1 MISGDQCSNF
11 LLRSHV
17 GLKNNSEE
25 ALIAVADGGE
35 DVWGGAGGVVGGAFP
50 AEGVARPVLL
60 AELGAVAE
68 EFAAGFG
75 GGGLFEL
82 LEEERG

>member
-1 MISGDQCSNF
+1 M
-11 LLRSHV
+11 
-17 GLKNNSEE
+17 
-25 ALIAVADGGE
+25 
-35 DVWGGAGGVVGGAFP
+35 W
-50 AEGVARPVLL
+50 L

-82 LEEERG
+82 LEEKRGES